1 MRKTN
6 AAMKNKSEKQIQ
18 HDIHTG
24 LIGDTH
30 LFRNNVGLAYTGDV
44 KRHKNGT
51 ITITNARPIKFGLCP
66 GSSDLIGWTT
76 IEITPEM
83 VGRRIAVFTAIEVK
97 SATGRASDKQKKFIK
112 RIHDCGGI
120 AGVARSLDDAE
131 SIVNNYI
138 NEKK

>member
-1 MRKTN
+1 MKKT
-6 AAMKNKSEKQIQ
+6 EKQIQ

-44 KRHKNGT
+44 KQHVDGSVN
-51 ITITNARPIKFGLCP
+51 IFNARPIKFGLCP
-66 GSSDLIGWTT
+66 GSSDLIGWTM

-83 VGRRIAVFTAIEVK
+83 VGRRVAIFTAIEVK
-97 SATGRASDKQKKFIK
+97 SATGRASKTQKNFIK
-112 RIHDCGGI
+112 AVHRCGGI
-120 AGVARSLDDAE
+120 AGVARSLDDAVNVVE
-131 SIVNNYI
+131 SFN

>member
-1 MRKTN
+1 
-6 AAMKNKSEKQIQ
+6 MKNKSEKKIQ
-18 HDIHTG
+18 HEIHTG

-30 LFRNNVGLAYTGDV
+30 LFRNNVGTATTSTGSV
-44 KRHKNGT
+44 L
-51 ITITNARPIKFGLCP
+51 KFGLCQ

-76 IEITPEM
+76 ITITPEM

-97 SATGRASDKQKKFIK
+97 SATGRASDKQKKFIN

-131 SIVNNYI
+131 SIVNRYI

>member
-1 MRKTN
+1 MSNPKNT
-6 AAMKNKSEKQIQ
+6 NKSEKQIQ
-18 HDIHTG
+18 SEIHTG

-30 LFRNNVGLAYTGDV
+30 LFRNNVGTATTSTGSV
-44 KRHKNGT
+44 
-51 ITITNARPIKFGLCP
+51 IKFGLCP

-83 VGRRIAVFTAIEVK
+83 IGRRIAVFTAIEVK

-120 AGVARSLDDAE
+120 AGVARSLDDA
-131 SIVNNYI
+131 VNVVDEFKNR
-138 NEKK
+138 K

>member
-1 MRKTN
+1 
-6 AAMKNKSEKQIQ
+6 MKNKSEKKIQ

-24 LIGDTH
+24 LTGDTH
-30 LFRNNVGLAYTGDV
+30 LFRNNVGTAETVTGSV
-44 KRHKNGT
+44 V
-51 ITITNARPIKFGLCP
+51 KFGLCK

-76 IEITPEM
+76 IEIRPEM
-83 VGRRIAVFTAIEVK
+83 VGRTVAVFTAIEVK
-97 SATGRASDKQKKFIK
+97 SATGRASKEQKNFIK

-131 SIVNNYI
+131 SIINLYI

>member
-1 MRKTN
+1 
-6 AAMKNKSEKQIQ
+6 MKNKSEKQIQ

-30 LFRNNVGLAYTGDV
+30 LFRNNVGTATTSTGSV
-44 KRHKNGT
+44 
-51 ITITNARPIKFGLCP
+51 IKFGLCP

-76 IEITPEM
+76 ITITPEM

-97 SATGRASDKQKKFIK
+97 SATGCASDKQKKFIK

-120 AGVARSLDDAE
+120 AGVARSLDDAVNVVE
-131 SIVNNYI
+131 SFT